1 MRVLHRARF
10 GENCVNAKKINFDA
24 VHTNAVSGLY
34 ACDIAIQTEPEQI
47 DDGDVLGEIVDDD
60 VIFID
65 DEDSALFAG
74 DVVEWEN

>member
-1 MRVLHRARF
+1 MVWR
-10 GENCVNAKKINFDA
+10 NCVNAKKINFDA
-24 VHTNAVSGLY
+24 VCTNAVSGLY

-47 DDGDVLGEIVDDD
+47 DDGTFYADGDVFGEIVDD